1 MKIVETENLT
11 KIFDSGRFS
20 KSAVTALKDL
30 TLSIEKGKIF
40 GLLGPNG
47 AGKTTLVK
55 ILLGIT
61 HPTIGTVKLFERE
74 ISDHK
79 IRSKVGYLPENHK
92 FPEYLTAYESL
103 VYLGKLSG
111 VKNIE
116 LQNRIDLNLK
126 LVDLD
131 KWKKT
136 KIKKFSKGMLQRLGI
151 AQALINEPELIFLD
165 EPTDGV
171 DPIGRKDIRDILIN
185 LRHEGKTILV
195 NSHLLSE
202 VELVC
207 DNVAI
212 LNKGVLIKEGN
223 IEELTT
229 QKNKYNFTTSEIS
242 NDILTGLLNN
252 FKAVISSKT
261 NFSILIEDLN
271 ALNVV
276 IDYLRDSKILIHTI
290 TKEKDTLEDLFINL
304 IGQEENL
311 N

>member
-242 NDILTGLLNN
+242 DDILTGLLNN

-261 NFSILIEDLN
+261 NFSILIEDLI

>member
-1 MKIVETENLT
+1 MKIIETEKLT

-30 TLSIEKGKIF
+30 TLNVEKGKIF

-61 HPTIGTVKLFERE
+61 HPTMGIVRIFERE
-74 ISDHK
+74 ITDHR

-103 VYLGKLSG
+103 IYLGKLSG
-111 VKNIE
+111 IKSKE
-116 LQNRIDLNLK
+116 LQKRIDLNLQ
-126 LVDLD
+126 LVDLE

-229 QKNKYNFTTSEIS
+229 QKNKYNFETSELS
-242 NDILTGLLNN
+242 DDILTGLLNN

-261 NFSILIEDLN
+261 NFSILIENLN
-271 ALNVV
+271 ALNNV
-276 IDYLRDSKILIHTI
+276 IDYLRNSKILIHTI

>member
-20 KSAVTALKDL
+20 KFAVTALKDL

-74 ISDHK
+74 ITDHK

-103 VYLGKLSG
+103 IYLGKLSG

-116 LQNRIDLNLK
+116 LQKRIDLNLK
-126 LVDLD
+126 LVDLE

-212 LNKGVLIKEGN
+212 LNNGILIKEGS

-229 QKNKYNFTTSEIS
+229 QKNNYNFTTSEIS
-242 NDILTGLLNN
+242 DDILTGLLNN
-252 FKAVISSKT
+252 FKVVISSKT
-261 NFSILIEDLN
+261 NFSILIEDLI
-271 ALNVV
+271 ALNNI
-276 IDYLRDSKILIHTI
+276 IDYLRGSKILIHTI
-290 TKEKDTLEDLFINL
+290 TKEKDTLEELFINL
-304 IGQEENL
+304 IGQESNQ

>member
-30 TLSIEKGKIF
+30 TLSVEKGKIF

-116 LQNRIDLNLK
+116 LQKRIDLNLK
-126 LVDLD
+126 LVDLE

-229 QKNKYNFTTSEIS
+229 QKNKYNFTTSDIS
-242 NDILTGLLNN
+242 DDILTGLLNN

>member
-1 MKIVETENLT
+1 MKIIETEKLT

-30 TLSIEKGKIF
+30 TLSVEKGKIF

-61 HPTIGTVKLFERE
+61 HPTIGIARIFERE
-74 ISDHK
+74 ITDHK

-111 VKNIE
+111 IKNKE
-116 LQNRIDLNLK
+116 LQRRIDLNLQ
-126 LVDLD
+126 LVDLE
-131 KWKKT
+131 KWKNT

-229 QKNKYNFTTSEIS
+229 QKNRYNFETSELGD
-242 NDILTGLLNN
+242 DILTGLLNN

-261 NFSILIEDLN
+261 NFSIPIENLDSLN
-271 ALNVV
+271 RV
-276 IDYLRDSKILIHTI
+276 IDYLRGSKVLIHTI

-304 IGQEENL
+304 IGKEENL

>member
-1 MKIVETENLT
+1 MKIIETEKLT

-30 TLSIEKGKIF
+30 SLSVEKGKIF

-61 HPTIGTVKLFERE
+61 HPTVGIVRIFERE
-74 ISDHK
+74 ISDYK
-79 IRSKVGYLPENHK
+79 LRSKVGYLPENHK

-103 VYLGKLSG
+103 IYLGKLSG
-111 VKNIE
+111 IKTSE
-116 LQNRIDLNLK
+116 LEKRIDLNLQ
-126 LVDLD
+126 LVDLE

-151 AQALINEPELIFLD
+151 AQALINDPELIFLD

-229 QKNKYNFTTSEIS
+229 QKNKYNFETSEVS
-242 NDILTGLLNN
+242 DDILTGLLNK
-252 FKAVISSKT
+252 FKAVISSKA

-271 ALNVV
+271 ALNNV
-276 IDYLRDSKILIHTI
+276 IDYLRNSKILIHTI

-304 IGQEENL
+304 IGKEENL